1 MLLLLKEVWK
11 CVRYLSKLRPYM
23 DDNKIKH
30 ISVHFNILSSNV
42 DSNATVEEGYVLNQ
56 PTESHL
62 RSPALKNPNKELL

>member
-1 MLLLLKEVWK
+1 MA
-11 CVRYLSKLRPYM
+11 
-23 DDNKIKH
+23 DNKIKH

-62 RSPALKNPNKELL
+62 KKSKQGTPMKEICVKQHTNYEHTDGVCNV